1 MPCMKIDNINSISMS
16 TRLQPYLDKK
26 SFYSRIAL
34 FSKNEYVRAAILLT
48 ILLIIFFGD
57 VVFFNATFSTSSITP
72 GTMPTGPYGYIID
85 RIPWLIYIDPGASSW
100 FFEPAY
106 VLASNIY
113 RSGDMPLWNPY
124 MAMGTPFAA
133 DMQSAVFFPLNW
145 FVYFISEPY
154 FWEALD
160 FIVIIKLFIAGFF
173 TYCFMRVIGVN
184 WCGSF
189 AAAVA
194 FMFNGYF
201 MFYLNMS
208 HLNIETLVPV
218 LLYTFEKLLRI
229 QNIKYTIIA
238 GIAVALSILGGMTPE
253 STLLALFLATVY
265 YLYRVYF
272 KIKEER
278 TFTIKKYAIS
288 LLGVFFLGGSL
299 SALLTFPFIEFLSIS
314 STVHP
319 QGVGLGYA
327 PFSYDTISI
336 IVPYFFG
343 PVHMTWTGLTQ
354 HLILPYVG
362 ILTFFFALCA
372 FSKKGAYTRISLF
385 FAGFA
390 VFYLLK
396 AYGFPIINWIGYL
409 PLFNVTIFFKYLF
422 PEFAFSLAVLAGIG
436 INNIYD
442 NKVNFNKSI
451 ILSSIIVLIL
461 GIFIFFNM
469 DSIIA
474 NKNNWSFYIFN
485 PFTWVLA
492 MVGFAVFVILIG
504 NMLFLV
510 HRHKIINSQ
519 RLALFLIL
527 LLIFEMFVYV
537 PHFRPQRYDPFTT
550 PPYIQFLKNDTN
562 SYRVVGMG
570 ENQPILYPNTASAY
584 GIYDIRNINA
594 LFVNRYYSFIDR
606 NIDPFRELHERFLG
620 NNLNLSYKDGKFL
633 NLLGVKYILSPSVLD
648 TQNTGFLDS
657 ILANGEIGFTE
668 KRFVGKTEFNGK
680 TVLFEHPPAK
690 INYQLLVPNDT
701 IFLNFSIG
709 MNSAV
714 WSPEKGDGVE
724 FEIYLNETGKEEKIF
739 SKYIDPKNNPEDR
752 RWYYADVN
760 LSRYRGDKINLSFV
774 TSPGPNGSNPFDW
787 AGWGNIQLKTS
798 ESKEKLEKFN
808 KRFELVYDKEI
819 KIYKNTE
826 AFPRVFVVH
835 NAEVINNEQEVL
847 KRLDNFDFDLRNSII
862 IEKDAPLEF
871 KNEKVI
877 DNSTANITRYEFNS
891 LTIGANMENDGF
903 VVLSDTY
910 YPGWKAFIDNKETD
924 IYQADYLLRAVY
936 VNKGSHNI
944 VFKYEPVSFS
954 VGLLLSIT
962 TVISIFGYFGLS
974 YFRKKQ

>member
-1 MPCMKIDNINSISMS
+1 MKIDNINSISMS
-16 TRLQPYLDKK
+16 THLQPYLDKK

-72 GTMPTGPYGYIID
+72 GTMPTGPYGYNID

-100 FFEPAY
+100 FYEPAY
-106 VLASNIY
+106 LLASNIY
-113 RSGDMPLWNPY
+113 RSGDIPLWNPY

-184 WCGSF
+184 RCGSF

-253 STLLALFLATVY
+253 ATLFALFLATVY

-272 KIKEER
+272 KIKEEK

-299 SALLTFPFIEFLSIS
+299 SALLTFPFIEFLSNS
-314 STVHP
+314 SNVHP
-319 QGVGLGYA
+319 QGIGLGYA

-354 HLILPYVG
+354 HSILPYVG

-372 FSKKGAYTRISLF
+372 FSKKGANTRISLF

-396 AYGFPIINWIGYL
+396 VYGFPIINWIGYL
-409 PLFNVTIFFKYLF
+409 PLFNVAIFFKYLF

-442 NKVNFNKSI
+442 NKVNFTKSI
-451 ILSSIIVLIL
+451 ILSSIIILIL

-469 DSIIA
+469 DSLIV
-474 NKNNWSFYIFN
+474 NKNNWSVFYIFN
-485 PFTWVLA
+485 PFTWVFA

-504 NMLFLV
+504 NMLFLA

-550 PPYIQFLKNDTN
+550 PPYIQFLKNDTD
-562 SYRVVGMG
+562 SYRVVGVG
-570 ENQPILYPNTASAY
+570 EDQPVLYPITASAY
-584 GIYDIRNINA
+584 GIYDIRNLNA

-606 NIDPFRELHERFLG
+606 NIDPFSELHERFLG
-620 NNLNLSYKDGKFL
+620 TNLNLSYKDGKFL
-633 NLLGVKYILSPSVLD
+633 NLLGVKYILSPYDLQSRQDDGLVD
-648 TQNTGFLDS
+648 K
-657 ILANGEIGFTE
+657 ILANGEIVSAN
-668 KRFVGKTEFNGK
+668 KQYVGKGQFNGK
-680 TVLFEHPPAK
+680 VVLFEHPPSTIK
-690 INYQLLVPNDT
+690 YQLLIPNDV
-701 IFLNFSIG
+701 IFLNFSIS
-709 MNSAV
+709 MHPAV

-724 FEIYLNETGKEEKIF
+724 FEIYINETGKEEKIF
-739 SKYIDPKNNPEDR
+739 SKYIDPKKNLDDR
-752 RWYYADVN
+752 KWYYAGIN
-760 LSRYRGDKINLSFV
+760 LTQYRGKKINLSFV
-774 TSPGPNGSNPFDW
+774 TSPGPSGSNAFDS
-787 AGWGNIQLKTS
+787 AGWGDIHLTTIES
-798 ESKEKLEKFN
+798 EEKSDKFS
-808 KRFELVYDKEI
+808 KRFKLVYDKEI
-819 KIYKNTE
+819 NIFKNTDV
-826 AFPRVFVVH
+826 FPRTFVVH
-835 NAEVINNEQEVL
+835 NAEVINNEQEIL
-847 KRLDNFDFDLRNSII
+847 ERLDNFDFDLRNSII

-891 LTIGANMENDGF
+891 LTIEANMENDGF
-903 VVLSDTY
+903 LVLSDTY
-910 YPGWKAFIDNKETD
+910 YPGWKAFVDNRETE
-924 IYQADYLLRAVY
+924 IYRADYLLRAVY
-936 VNKGSHNI
+936 VNKGAHNI
-944 VFKYEPVSFS
+944 VFKYEPVSFR
-954 VGLLLSIT
+954 VGLFLSIT
-962 TVISIFGYFGLS
+962 AVISIFGYFGLS
-974 YFRKKQ
+974 YIRKNQ